1 MLVSGNAQSV
11 AGLSGLELLDGL
23 VTGILLLDKKGRL
36 LYMNNAAEGFFDVS
50 AKRFLGRSAKEFL
63 GMETVLQGAVMAA
76 IGGHTTTF
84 REVEIRKSF
93 LYENDET
100 VRINCTISP
109 FFAGP
114 KISWVVAE
122 IATAEPLG
130 REAEWREQKSATHE
144 IVRALAHEIKNPL
157 GGLRG
162 AAQLLDRRLNVSELK
177 DYTKIIIDEADR
189 LAKLVDRMVSP
200 RKSLVSKEF
209 NLHEALERVRY
220 LIEVEFGTELN
231 VTRDYD
237 PSIPDFRGQK
247 EYLIQ
252 AFLNVARNA
261 AQSINGS
268 GQIKFRTRVQRQ
280 LTVAGRRHRHVLE
293 ATITDFGP
301 GIPKEIQDKIFLPM
315 ITGRI
320 GGTGL
325 GLTLSQEIVGNQ
337 GGTIECVSNPGETR
351 FTFLLPVYRSDDE

>member
-1 MLVSGNAQSV
+1 MLVDVNSQSV

-23 VTGILLLDKKGRL
+23 ATGVLLLDKKGRL

-76 IGGHTTTF
+76 IEGHTTTF

-93 LYENDET
+93 LHENDET
-100 VRINCTISP
+100 IRINCTISP
-109 FFAGP
+109 FFARP
-114 KISWVVAE
+114 KISWAVAE

-130 REAEWREQKSATHE
+130 RESEWREQKSATHE

-162 AAQLLDRRLNVSELK
+162 AAQLLDRQLDAPGLR

-189 LAKLVDRMVSP
+189 LAKLVDLMVRP

-220 LIEVEFGTELN
+220 LIEVEFGNGLK

-237 PSIPDFRGQK
+237 PSIPALRGQK

-261 AQSINGS
+261 AQSINGA
-268 GQIKFRTRVQRQ
+268 GEIKFRTRVQRQ
-280 LTVAGRRHRHVLE
+280 LTVAGQRYRHVLE
-293 ATITDFGP
+293 TTITDFGP
-301 GIPKEIQDKIFLPM
+301 GIPKELQDKIFLPM

-325 GLTLSQEIVGNQ
+325 GLTLSQEIVDNQ
-337 GGTIECVSNPGETR
+337 GGTIACVSNPGETR
-351 FTFLLPVYRSDDE
+351 FTFLLPVYQPDDK